1 MKTRFALAAAGM
13 LLATQIKAQ
22 QPPAAPQPSP
32 ESPITQPV
40 AETMPFDI
48 PYGTAITLAE
58 ARKAIAAAEGE
69 AGKHGWKLVCAV
81 ADASGD
87 LIALER
93 MDGAQLGSIQVAQDK
108 ARTAARFRRPTKAF
122 LDALKGGNLFVMN
135 LPGVITAEGGFPI
148 VRGGKLIGAI
158 GCSGA
163 ISNQDATAAMA
174 GLEAVK

>member
-48 PYGTAITLAE
+48 PY
-58 ARKAIAAAEGE
+58 RKAIAAAEGE